1 MKEKLRSEQ
10 GITGIDITV
19 TVIIITIFVA
29 ILATIFFNIN
39 SNSKG
44 IERKTRA
51 TSYAISLIENIKN
64 NGFENLDS
72 FIDTTGSTVLDAEGN
87 PTSYIQKVYVV
98 DYAELEGN
106 SDKMPNLVKKVTVE
120 ISYLNNGKTEKVE
133 LSTLLTAKES

>member
-1 MKEKLRSEQ
+1 M
-10 GITGIDITV
+10 
-19 TVIIITIFVA
+19 
-29 ILATIFFNIN
+29 
-39 SNSKG
+39 
-44 IERKTRA
+44 
-51 TSYAISLIENIKN
+51 
-64 NGFENLDS
+64 DS